1 MARPRRCDVF
11 SNGELIRLVCGSTCV
26 RQEGLIRRDP
36 SRVDERIDRPLFL
49 FEKVVHYASVFGLV
63 VYSCTIL
70 PEAILISLQLRPDWV
85 ESWSNE
91 EVLQRAWKGLRN
103 LVKEYCKEHGI
114 ECRWKRN
121 PPAVLL
127 EDQKFQKEMRERLS
141 SVSLFMKLIKQ
152 TSAFHFNRE
161 DGVRGCFWSERF
173 SGTPEKSPADSVTM
187 NMLIDAHPVAVR
199 MVPVLE
205 QPHHGSGWCRLVYA
219 IQVCGVEVTEE
230 TLADTPQLS
239 DEVRASLGRAFR
251 LLREGMQRVV
261 DGDIDDGELTEEADL
276 SDETTAEPSAVEQ
289 TEAPAAGGQAS
300 GNSETSFDEATALG
314 APNEETLAA
323 SPSGQVPSRSGG
335 GQARAEL
342 RGSRNKRKTSRGAAG
357 RQEAQRD
364 ERRKFPVPP
373 IKLGPVD
380 CRRYSGEMGA
390 GVSWQHALGI
400 GPIDEV
406 EWAELVRLV
415 GTTWCAW
422 RQIKPEDQ
430 DVVFDKKRYDE
441 WRQGQRQFRMGAL
454 DEQQLQRAR
463 QKLIEWLTECARVG
477 RVPGLLAEED
487 RARWADRLLAA
498 RQTPEELADEVAEL
512 LGVSEERM
520 AELRGALARVKL
532 TISRIV
538 EAGELWRVDLVRGAQ
553 ELLGLREWVAR
564 RRAML
569 RAQAEGSS
577 AEADARPPPDTS

>member
-85 ESWSNE
+85 KSWSNE
-91 EVLQRAWKGLRN
+91 EVLQRAWKGLRK
-103 LVKEYCKEHGI
+103 LVREYCKENGI

-239 DEVRASLGRAFR
+239 EEVRASLGRAFR

-289 TEAPAAGGQAS
+289 TEAPAAGGQVP
-300 GNSETSFDEATALG
+300 GNSETSFDEAAASG
-314 APNEETLAA
+314 APTEETVAA
-323 SPSGQVPSRSGG
+323 SPGGQVPSRSGG

-342 RGSRNKRKTSRGAAG
+342 RGSRNKRKLPVPRLAGRKPSVMDDENLRCRRSSWVRWTAAG
-357 RQEAQRD
+357 TA
-364 ERRKFPVPP
+364 
-373 IKLGPVD
+373 
-380 CRRYSGEMGA
+380 
-390 GVSWQHALGI
+390 VSWARASLGS
-400 GPIDEV
+400 
-406 EWAELVRLV
+406 
-415 GTTWCAW
+415 
-422 RQIKPEDQ
+422 
-430 DVVFDKKRYDE
+430 
-441 WRQGQRQFRMGAL
+441 M
-454 DEQQLQRAR
+454 
-463 QKLIEWLTECARVG
+463 
-477 RVPGLLAEED
+477 
-487 RARWADRLLAA
+487 
-498 RQTPEELADEVAEL
+498 
-512 LGVSEERM
+512 
-520 AELRGALARVKL
+520 
-532 TISRIV
+532 
-538 EAGELWRVDLVRGAQ
+538 
-553 ELLGLREWVAR
+553 LLGLGRSTKWSGLSLCGGWGRPGVHGGR
-564 RRAML
+564 SSQRTRTWCLTRSGMTSG
-569 RAQAEGSS
+569 GSS
-577 AEADARPPPDTS
+577 GSSGCGPWTSDSFKGLGRS